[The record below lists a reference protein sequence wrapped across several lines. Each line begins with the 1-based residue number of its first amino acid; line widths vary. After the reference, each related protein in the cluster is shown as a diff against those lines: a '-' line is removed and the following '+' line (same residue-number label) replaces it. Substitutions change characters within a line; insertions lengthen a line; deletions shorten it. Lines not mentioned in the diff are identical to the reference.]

1 MFECVRCG
9 NENVIG
15 ATACGRCTWP
25 FTLDAWPLTTFRVRR
40 ITLDTGC
47 INSKS
52 KNSDLNTLEQWATSG
67 YVLLQRSDVMLH
79 ELRGEAFVAKAESI
93 DVHPGII
100 ILGASMLD
108 GPAVLAGPDLRD
120 DIRRILFPTANPLT
134 SNQVNDV
141 GHLRLHVRTGGDA
154 FVTLNKND
162 FITRG
167 RQAALAAIGIWV
179 FTPEE
184 VVTLLAKLYEWT

>member
-9 NENVIG
+9 SQNLTG

-52 KNSDLNTLEQWATSG
+52 KNSALNTLEQWATSG
-67 YVLLQRSDVMLH
+67 YLQLQRSDVMLQ
-79 ELRGEAFVAKAESI
+79 ELRGNARVAKAESI
-93 DVHPGII
+93 DTHPGII
-100 ILGASMLD
+100 VLGASMLD
-108 GPAVLAGPDLRD
+108 GPEVLAGPDLRD
-120 DIRRILFPTANPLT
+120 DLCRILFPTANPLT
-134 SNQVNDV
+134 SNQMNDV
-141 GHLRLHVRTGGDA
+141 GHLRLHVQTGGDA

-167 RQAALAAIGIWV
+167 RQAELAAIGIWV

-184 VVTLLAKLYEWT
+184 IVTFLGKLYEWI